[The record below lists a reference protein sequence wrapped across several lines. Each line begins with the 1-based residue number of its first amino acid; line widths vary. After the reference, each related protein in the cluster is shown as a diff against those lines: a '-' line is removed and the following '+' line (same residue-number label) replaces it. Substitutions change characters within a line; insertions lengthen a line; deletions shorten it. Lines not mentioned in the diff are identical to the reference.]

1 MYTYKHVM
9 PEKQAGREITMRVK
23 KIIAAGIVTMTMFAM
38 TACQDSASN
47 QTADGTNVASTVHT
61 ATKTQL
67 QTPAATKAPETAKAE
82 EKTTV
87 TQAVA
92 VTQAATQAVT
102 VASEAATEVPE
113 QSVTEEAASAV
124 TAIDY
129 SNLKKVGWFKYVPGE
144 EAVLSDFIDNVGKR
158 TVAYGETIDLSDC
171 MDFSQC
177 SGDTILSIKH
187 IITNHF
193 VDWDGDDYDRD
204 ENLKKII
211 ATYSYKKYSA
221 VEFAFKLDTDDKTF
235 CIYAREY

>member
-1 MYTYKHVM
+1 MHKHVM
-9 PEKQAGREITMRVK
+9 PERQAGREITMRVK

-113 QSVTEEAASAV
+113 QSVTEEAASANNS
-124 TAIDY
+124 IDY
-129 SNLKKVGWFKYVPGE
+129 TGFKYAGVTQ
-144 EAVLSDFIDNVGKR
+144 VNSDNIQKINDFIEGFGVREISKNDFLDLN
-158 TVAYGETIDLSDC
+158 TVSGFKDLSTELKEF
-171 MDFSQC
+171 MYIEVSNKLKDFSA
-177 SGDTILSIKH
+177 DTTIGKFISNSDTMQL
-187 IITNHF
+187 
-193 VDWDGDDYDRD
+193 
-204 ENLKKII
+204 
-211 ATYSYKKYSA
+211 
-221 VEFAFKLDTDDKTF
+221 AFKYDSAKKEFYLMVKH
-235 CIYAREY
+235 

>member
-38 TACQDSASN
+38 TACQGSASN
-47 QTADGTNVASTVHT
+47 QTADGTNVESTVQP

-67 QTPAATKAPETAKAE
+67 QTQSATKAPETTKAD
-82 EKTTV
+82 EKNTV
-87 TQAVA
+87 TQTVA
-92 VTQAATQAVT
+92 ATQASTQAVT
-102 VASEAATEVPE
+102 VASEAAAEVPA

-144 EAVLSDFIDNVGKR
+144 EAVLSDFIDNVGKKNSCIR
-158 TVAYGETIDLSDC
+158 RNYYAADR

>member
-1 MYTYKHVM
+1 MYTHKHLM

-38 TACQDSASN
+38 TACQGSASN
-47 QTADGTNVASTVHT
+47 QTADSTNVASTVQT

-67 QTPAATKAPETAKAE
+67 Q
-82 EKTTV
+82 
-87 TQAVA
+87 
-92 VTQAATQAVT
+92 TQAATQAVT
-102 VASEAATEVPE
+102 VASEAATEVPA

-129 SNLKKVGWFKYVPGE
+129 
-144 EAVLSDFIDNVGKR
+144 
-158 TVAYGETIDLSDC
+158 
-171 MDFSQC
+171 

-221 VEFAFKLDTDDKTF
+221 VEFAFKLDTDDHTF

>member
-1 MYTYKHVM
+1 
-9 PEKQAGREITMRVK
+9 
-23 KIIAAGIVTMTMFAM
+23 MT
-38 TACQDSASN
+38 
-47 QTADGTNVASTVHT
+47 QTV
-61 ATKTQL
+61 
-67 QTPAATKAPETAKAE
+67 
-82 EKTTV
+82 
-87 TQAVA
+87 
-92 VTQAATQAVT
+92 AATQAVT
-102 VASEAATEVPE
+102 VASEAAAEVPA

-211 ATYSYKKYSA
+211 TMYSYKKYSA

>member
-1 MYTYKHVM
+1 M
-9 PEKQAGREITMRVK
+9 PENQAGREITMRVK
-23 KIIAAGIVTMTMFAM
+23 KIIATGIVTMTMFAM
-38 TACQDSASN
+38 TACQGSASN
-47 QTADGTNVASTVHT
+47 QTADSTNAESTVQT

-87 TQAVA
+87 TQTAA

-113 QSVTEEAASAV
+113 QSVTEEATSAV

-171 MDFSQC
+171 MDFSKC
-177 SGDTILSIKH
+177 SGDTINSIKL
-187 IITNHF
+187 IIINHF
-193 VDWDGDDYDRD
+193 VDWDGSDYDRD
-204 ENLKKII
+204 INLKKII

-221 VEFAFKLDTDDKTF
+221 VEIAFKLDTDDNMF
-235 CIYAREY
+235 CLYAREY

>member
-23 KIIAAGIVTMTMFAM
+23 KIIATGIVTMTMFAM
-38 TACQDSASN
+38 TACQGSASN
-47 QTADGTNVASTVHT
+47 QTADGTNVESTVQT

-67 QTPAATKAPETAKAE
+67 QTQSATKAPETTKAD
-82 EKTTV
+82 EKNTV
-87 TQAVA
+87 TQTVEA
-92 VTQAATQAVT
+92 TQAATQAVT
-102 VASEAATEVPE
+102 VASEAAAEVPA